1 MYFYCMCTIKVSFR
15 QQERSFTTLQRFSCA
30 CKLNLCLQSY
40 VHFHKSY
47 HTHANLYDVKIHTHT
62 HTHAHKLTHTWRSQ
76 FKNRANHQLSTFLQ
90 KARSSLKYESVRSG
104 LLNKWA
110 GHVRVIMY
118 SFETHLTRSDLF
130 TSLSSAGVFNAAR
143 VRQQIRLTLHLIF

>member
-1 MYFYCMCTIKVSFR
+1 MYDKSIIPAARTFLYNV
-15 QQERSFTTLQRFSCA
+15 TTLLMRLQIKFMLTVLCTLSQILPYA
-30 CKLNLCLQSY
+30 CKSLWRKN
-40 VHFHKSY
+40 
-47 HTHANLYDVKIHTHT
+47 THT
-62 HTHAHKLTHTWRSQ
+62 HTHARTHAHKLPHTWRSQ
-76 FKNRANHQLSTFLQ
+76 FKNRANHQLSKFLQ